1 MRVAVVG
8 IGGVGGYYGGRLAYT
23 YPPGSEHEVVFLCRG
38 AHMEV
43 IRNNGL
49 KLVARDGE
57 LTARPSLATDT
68 PAEMGIVDVALF
80 CVKGYDLPEVARSM
94 AVAVSPRTVVIPLGN
109 GVDNDETLKL
119 GLRTGDVLNGCA
131 YISTHIEAPGVVE
144 QTGGS
149 RRLYFGNPDGRTRP
163 YRPIEEMLD
172 SAGIDA
178 ELSANILREV
188 WTKFIFI
195 GPASG
200 VTSVHGVTMGQA
212 LEDPGLRRQLSGMM
226 SEVEALARK
235 KGVTLPEDVVEQS
248 LGKAGAFPKDT
259 KSSMQLDVESGR
271 RTELETML
279 GYVVRQGRELGVP
292 TSLHSDAYKFL
303 KQRVA

>member
-1 MRVAVVG
+1 MRIAVVG
-8 IGGVGGYYGGRLAYT
+8 IGGVGGYYGGRLAHT
-23 YPPGSEHEVVFLCRG
+23 YPRGSEHEVIFLCRG
-38 AHMEV
+38 AHMEA
-43 IRNNGL
+43 ISKNGL
-49 KLVARDGE
+49 KLIARDGE

-68 PAEMGIVDVALF
+68 PAEMGAVDVALF

-94 AVAVSPRTVVIPLGN
+94 AVAISPRTVVIPLGN
-109 GVDNDETLKL
+109 GVDNDETLKRVL
-119 GLRTGDVLNGCA
+119 GRGDVLNGCA

-149 RRLYFGNPDGRTRP
+149 RKLFFGNPDGSTAP
-163 YRPIEEMLD
+163 YRPIEQMLS

-178 ELSANILREV
+178 ELSANILREM

-195 GPASG
+195 DPASG
-200 VTSVHGVTMGQA
+200 VTSLHGVTIGQA
-212 LEDPGLRRQLSGMM
+212 LDDPGLRTQLFGMM
-226 SEVEALARK
+226 REVQGLARK
-235 KGVTLPEDVVEQS
+235 KGVELPEDIAEQA
-248 LGKAGAFPKDT
+248 LGKAGAFPRDT

-292 TSLHSDAYKFL
+292 TPLHSDAYEAL
-303 KQRVA
+303 KQMIA

>member
-1 MRVAVVG
+1 MRIAVVG

-23 YPPGSEHEVVFLCRG
+23 YPRGSEHEVIFLCRG
-38 AHMEV
+38 AHMEA
-43 IRNNGL
+43 ISKNGL
-49 KLVARDGE
+49 KLIARDGE

-68 PAEMGIVDVALF
+68 PAEMGAVDVALF

-94 AVAVSPRTVVIPLGN
+94 AVAISPRTVVIPLGN
-109 GVDNDETLKL
+109 GVDNDETLKRVL
-119 GLRTGDVLNGCA
+119 GRGDVLNGCA

-149 RRLYFGNPDGRTRP
+149 RKFFFGNPDGSIDP
-163 YRPIEEMLD
+163 YRPIEKMLN

-178 ELSANILREV
+178 ELSANILREM

-195 GPASG
+195 DPASG
-200 VTSVHGVTMGQA
+200 VTSLHGVTIGQA
-212 LEDPGLRRQLSGMM
+212 LDDPGLRMQLFGMM
-226 SEVEALARK
+226 REVQILARK
-235 KGVTLPEDVVEQS
+235 KGVELPEDIAEQA
-248 LGKAGAFPKDT
+248 LGKAGAFPRDT

-271 RTELETML
+271 RTELETTL

-292 TSLHSDAYKFL
+292 MPLHSGLYESL
-303 KQRVA
+303 KQMVA